1 MMKVELLIKKVRQEK
16 GLTMEELSALSGV
29 SKGHLSRLE
38 REERVP
44 SITTL
49 CKIAIALD
57 VKPEE
62 LYIINKDE

>member
-1 MMKVELLIKKVRQEK
+1 
-16 GLTMEELSALSGV
+16 MEQLSLLSGV

-38 REERVP
+38 REERAP

-49 CKIAIALD
+49 CKIAMALD

-62 LYIINKDE
+62 LYKINTSEKK